1 MSIMKIMVVL
11 NEETRSHLAEDLLA
25 GSLAIG
31 RLPTYGPVLSE
42 NTRGWLIGVISRAI
56 FGALMSVPCA

>member
-1 MSIMKIMVVL
+1 MSIMTIMVVF
-11 NEETRSHLAEDLLA
+11 NEETRSNLAGDLLA

-42 NTRGWLIGVISRAI
+42 NRRGWLIGVILRAI
-56 FGALMSVPCA
+56 LGALMSVPCA